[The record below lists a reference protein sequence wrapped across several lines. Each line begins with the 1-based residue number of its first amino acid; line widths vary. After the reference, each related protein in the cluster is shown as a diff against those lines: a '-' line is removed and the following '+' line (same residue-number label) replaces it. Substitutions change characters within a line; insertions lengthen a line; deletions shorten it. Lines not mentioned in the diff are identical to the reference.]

1 MFIMYFNMIFFKE
14 VITCKKK
21 KEQSR
26 ANMTF
31 KKITEIKKAANGM
44 FCNRLVICPF
54 GMNHADFNIA

>member
-1 MFIMYFNMIFFKE
+1 MFIMYFNMLFFKE

-21 KEQSR
+21 NCR

-31 KKITEIKKAANGM
+31 TKITEIKKTANGM